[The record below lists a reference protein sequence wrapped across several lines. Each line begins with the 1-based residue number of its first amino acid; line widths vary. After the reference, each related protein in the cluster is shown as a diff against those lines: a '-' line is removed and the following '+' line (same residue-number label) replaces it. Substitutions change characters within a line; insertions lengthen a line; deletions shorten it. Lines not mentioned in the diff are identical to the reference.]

1 MEAMLEIVLDSPGKF
16 SRREAEP
23 PVAAGECALVRIH
36 RVGIC
41 GTDLH
46 AFKGRQPF
54 FSYPRVLGH
63 ELGVEVV
70 SAPAGSGLQ
79 PGDRCAVEPYVN
91 CQECRS
97 CLAGNPNCCERLQV
111 LGVHTDGGMRPYL
124 SIPARLLHKSTKLSL
139 DQLALVETLGIGA
152 HAVQRSGIGAGQRAL
167 IIGAGPIGLAV
178 LQFVQAAGAAA
189 VVRELSASRRAFVER
204 LGAAT
209 QAAPDGELF
218 ETVFDATGS
227 TRSMEASF
235 ESVNFNGRLIF
246 VGLVT
251 DRISFDDTLFHRR
264 EMTLYASRN
273 SCRDFPRIIGMI
285 ESGAIDTTPWITDRL
300 RLTDVVDEFPTLYQ
314 RDAMVKAMIEVE

>member
-1 MEAMLEIVLDSPGKF
+1 MLAIVLDSPGNF
-16 SRREAEP
+16 SQRESDA
-23 PVAAGECALVRIH
+23 PVAAGENALVRIH

-70 SAPAGSGLQ
+70 TAPPGSDLK
-79 PGDRCAVEPYVN
+79 PGDLCAVEPYVN
-91 CQECRS
+91 CRQCRS
-97 CLAGNPNCCERLQV
+97 CLAGHPNCCESLQV
-111 LGVHTDGGMRPYL
+111 LGVHTDGGMCPYL
-124 SIPARLLHKSTKLSL
+124 SIPARLLHKSTQLSL

-152 HAVQRSGIGAGQRAL
+152 HAVHRGGIGAGQRAL

-178 LQFVQAAGAAA
+178 LQFVQAAGATA
-189 VVRELSASRRAFVER
+189 VVRELSPPRRAFVER
-204 LGAAT
+204 LGAET
-209 QAAPDGELF
+209 QAGPDSELF

-235 ESVNFNGRLIF
+235 DSVNFNGRLIF

-264 EMTLYASRN
+264 EMTLFASRN
-273 SCRDFPRIIGMI
+273 SCRDFPRIIEMI
-285 ESGAIDTTPWITDRL
+285 ESGKIDTTPWITDRL
-300 RLTDVVDEFPTLYQ
+300 RLADVPREFATLYQ
-314 RDAMVKAMIEVE
+314 RDALVKAMIEVE

>member
-1 MEAMLEIVLDSPGKF
+1 MLEIVLDSPGNF
-16 SRREAEP
+16 SQRESEA
-23 PVAAGECALVRIH
+23 PVAAGQCALVRVH

-70 SAPAGSGLQ
+70 SAPLGSELK
-79 PGDRCAVEPYVN
+79 PGDLCAVEPYVN

-97 CLAGNPNCCERLQV
+97 CLGGNPNCCERLQV

-124 SIPARLLHKSTKLSL
+124 SIPARLLHRSAKLAL

-152 HAVQRSGIGAGQRAL
+152 HAVHRSGIGAGQRAL

-178 LQFVQAAGAAA
+178 LQFVQAAGATA
-189 VVRELSASRRAFVER
+189 VVRELSAPRRAFVKR
-204 LGAAT
+204 LGAET
-209 QAAPDGELF
+209 QAAPDAELF

-235 ESVNFNGRLIF
+235 DSVNFNGRLIF

-273 SCRDFPRIIGMI
+273 SCHDFPRIIEMI
-285 ESGAIDTTPWITDRL
+285 ESGKIDTTPWITDRL
-300 RLTDVVDEFPTLYQ
+300 RLADVPKEFATLYQ
-314 RDAMVKAMIEVE
+314 REALVKAIIEVE

>member
-1 MEAMLEIVLDSPGKF
+1 MLEIVLESPGKF
-16 SRREAEP
+16 ARREAAE
-23 PVAAGECALVRIH
+23 PVAAADCALVRIH

-63 ELGVEVV
+63 ELGVEVL
-70 SAPAGSGLQ
+70 SAPAGSGIQ
-79 PGDRCAVEPYVN
+79 AGDRCAVEPYIN
-91 CQECRS
+91 CQQCRS
-97 CLAGNPNCCERLQV
+97 CLAGHFNCCERLQV

-124 SIPARLLHKSTKLSL
+124 SIPARLLHKSTQLSL

-178 LQFVQAAGAAA
+178 LQFVQAAGATA
-189 VVRELSASRRAFVER
+189 VVRELSAQRRAFVER

-209 QAAPDGELF
+209 QEGPDGELF
-218 ETVFDATGS
+218 ATVFDATGS

-235 ESVNFNGRLIF
+235 DSVNFNGRLIF

-273 SCRDFPRIIGMI
+273 SCGDFPRIIGMI

-300 RLTDVVDEFPTLYQ
+300 RLTDVVEEFPTLYA
-314 RDAMVKAMIEVE
+314 REAMVKAMIEV